1 MGLIFLIGLTL
12 IAFGIFCFYA
22 SMQSI
27 KGRRYAASSLA
38 TVWLGLVGVF
48 VGLLFACW
56 ACGFDLL
63 SLIALLPSQLI
74 LAAVIATF
82 VLLALNY
89 IGVLEALDNFIEEL
103 RRKP

>member
-12 IAFGIFCFYA
+12 IACGIYFVYA
-22 SMQSI
+22 SVQSI
-27 KGRRYAASSLA
+27 KRKQDSASCLMI
-38 TVWLGLVGVF
+38 VWF
-48 VGLLFACW
+48 GLLEVFAGLFFACW

-74 LAAVIATF
+74 FAAVIVTS
-82 VLLALNY
+82 VLLALNS
-89 IGVLEALDNFIEEL
+89 IGALEALDNFIKEL

>member
-12 IAFGIFCFYA
+12 IACGIYFVYA
-22 SMQSI
+22 SAQSI
-27 KGRRYAASSLA
+27 KRKQDSASCLMI
-38 TVWLGLVGVF
+38 VWF
-48 VGLLFACW
+48 GLLEVFAGLFFACW

-74 LAAVIATF
+74 FAAVIITS

>member
-1 MGLIFLIGLTL
+1 MKLIFLIGLAF

-22 SMQSI
+22 SMQPI
-27 KGRRYAASSLA
+27 KGKRYAASSLA

-48 VGLLFACW
+48 VGLFFACG

-63 SLIALLPSQLI
+63 SLIALLPNQLI
-74 LAAVIATF
+74 LAAVIVSF
-82 VLLALNY
+82 VLGVLNY
-89 IGVLEALDNFIEEL
+89 IGALEALDNFIEEL

>member
-12 IAFGIFCFYA
+12 IACGIYFVYA
-22 SMQSI
+22 SVQSI
-27 KGRRYAASSLA
+27 KRKQDSASCLMI
-38 TVWLGLVGVF
+38 VWF
-48 VGLLFACW
+48 GLLEVFAGLFFACW

-74 LAAVIATF
+74 FAAAIVTS
-82 VLLALNY
+82 VLLALNS
-89 IGVLEALDNFIEEL
+89 IGALEALDNFIKEL